1 MLQGAKREKS
11 AGDGVGAG
19 VGVEAS
25 IRDMTSGKE
34 VSRGEFGEVCMR
46 GPNVMKGYWA
56 GENVKKEAFSERGLG
71 MH

>member
-11 AGDGVGAG
+11 AGDGAG
-19 VGVEAS
+19 MGVEVS
-25 IRDMTSGKE
+25 IRDMISGKE
-34 VSRGEFGEVCMR
+34 VSRGEFGEVCMW

-56 GENVKKEAFSERGLG
+56 GENVKKEAFSECGLG

>member
-11 AGDGVGAG
+11 AGRRGRGR
-19 VGVEAS
+19 VEVS

-34 VSRGEFGEVCMR
+34 VSRSEFGEVCMR

-56 GENVKKEAFSERGLG
+56 GENVNKEAFSERGG
-71 MH
+71 